1 VTVKILDDEGR
12 DCAPSAVGTIYL
24 STRGAPFRYHNA
36 EEKTAAAFRG
46 DFFTVGDMGYL
57 DDDGYLFISDR
68 KHDMIISGGV
78 NIYPREIENVVIEH
92 PDVVDVA
99 VMGLPDP
106 RWGESVVAV
115 VERRAGAALDAPALT
130 AWCRERMADY
140 KVPRRIELVTELPR
154 DPNGK
159 VLKRFLRE
167 ELQRA

>member
-1 VTVKILDDEGR
+1 
-12 DCAPSAVGTIYL
+12 
-24 STRGAPFRYHNA
+24 
-36 EEKTAAAFRG
+36 
-46 DFFTVGDMGYL
+46 MGYL

-99 VMGLPDP
+99 VFGIPDA
-106 RWGESVVAV
+106 RWGEAVVAV
-115 VERRAGAALDAPALT
+115 VERRKASALDAAALQT
-130 AWCRERMADY
+130 WCRERVADY
-140 KVPRRIELVTELPR
+140 KVPRHVHLVDELPR

-167 ELQRA
+167 ELASRA